1 VRRPGPRPLDAALGR
16 ALERVAPAT
25 VLARVQA
32 CWEGVVGE
40 AIARAATP
48 VSERAG
54 TLTVACESA
63 VWAQEI
69 ELTGGE
75 LVERL
80 NAAMGGPGGP
90 ALAAVRARVERR
102 P

>member
-1 VRRPGPRPLDAALGR
+1 MRRPGPRSLDAALGR
-16 ALERVAPAT
+16 ALQDAAPAT
-25 VLARVQA
+25 VLARVQV
-32 CWEGVVGE
+32 CWAEVVGE
-40 AIARAATP
+40 ALAREATP

-69 ELTGGE
+69 ELLGGE

-80 NAAMGGPGGP
+80 NATLAGPGAP
-90 ALAAVRARVERR
+90 PLRALRAKVARR